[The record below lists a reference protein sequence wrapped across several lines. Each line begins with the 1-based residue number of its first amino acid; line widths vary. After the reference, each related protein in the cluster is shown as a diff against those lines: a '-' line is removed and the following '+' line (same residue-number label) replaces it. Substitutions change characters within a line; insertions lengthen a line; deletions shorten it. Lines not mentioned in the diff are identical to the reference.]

1 MSKIVVAVRY
11 TVKPGMR
18 DELIKI
24 AQINVDE
31 TRKEKGN
38 ICYTHYPSME
48 NDQDMFVYEEWERY
62 GDLIAHSHAEHYLEF
77 SKKRKPMLV
86 EGSYHYTVYTA
97 ELRDEGG
104 KVATW

>member
-1 MSKIVVAVRY
+1 MTKYVVAVTY

-18 DELIKI
+18 DELMKI
-24 AQINVDE
+24 AQINMDK
-31 TRKEKGN
+31 TRAEKGN
-38 ICYTHYPSME
+38 IRYTHYPSME

-77 SKKRKPMLV
+77 SAKRKPMLV
-86 EGSYHYTVYTA
+86 EGSYEYTVYTA
-97 ELRDEGG
+97 ELRDQGK